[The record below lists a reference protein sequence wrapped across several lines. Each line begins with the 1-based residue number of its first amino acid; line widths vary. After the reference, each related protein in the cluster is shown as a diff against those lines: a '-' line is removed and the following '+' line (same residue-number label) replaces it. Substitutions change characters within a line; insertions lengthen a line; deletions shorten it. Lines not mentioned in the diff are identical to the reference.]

1 MKKRIWIGAG
11 LLILFCSGC
20 GEASRTYFETARET
34 EAAEADTEEI
44 MPEHVYET
52 ETAAEGYVYRCG
64 AVAAPG
70 VYKLPAKSRIY
81 EAVLLAGG
89 LLEDACEDS
98 VNQAEEVADGQMIR
112 ILTKAEAEEEKA
124 LSQNDAQPSDGR
136 INLNTADEQELMS
149 LPGIGASKAQSILA
163 YREEKGGF
171 SSTEDIMNITGIKE
185 GVYAKIKDCIT
196 VD

>member
-1 MKKRIWIGAG
+1 M
-11 LLILFCSGC
+11 
-20 GEASRTYFETARET
+20 
-34 EAAEADTEEI
+34 
-44 MPEHVYET
+44 
-52 ETAAEGYVYRCG
+52 
-64 AVAAPG
+64 
-70 VYKLPAKSRIY
+70 
-81 EAVLLAGG
+81 
-89 LLEDACEDS
+89 EDACEDS